1 MISPVKIW
9 RNQKH
14 DARLV
19 GKTGNIIS
27 WTIVRVPPDGFSEQ
41 APYPLAVVA
50 LDNGV
55 RITAQV
61 VDWEKKHLQTDQKVI
76 TVIRR
81 TIDTTIDGV
90 IPYGIKV
97 KPI

>member
-14 DARLV
+14 FTKLI
-19 GKTGNIIS
+19 GKTGRIIS
-27 WTIVRVPPDGFSEQ
+27 WTMIRVPPDGFSEQ
-41 APYPLAVVA
+41 APYPLAVVK
-50 LDNGV
+50 LDNNIQ
-55 RITAQV
+55 ITAQI
-61 VDWEKKHLQTDQKVI
+61 VDWEGMQINTQQKVI
-76 TVIRR
+76 TVVRR
-81 TIDTTIDGV
+81 TIDATSEGV

>member
-1 MISPVKIW
+1 MSPVKIW

-14 DARLV
+14 FVKLI
-19 GKTGNIIS
+19 GKTGSIIS
-27 WTIVRVPPDGFSEQ
+27 WTMIRVPPDGFSQQ
-41 APYPLAVVA
+41 APYPLAVVR
-50 LDNGV
+50 LDGGV
-55 RITAQV
+55 QITAQI
-61 VDWEKKHLQTDQKVI
+61 VDWEEKELKTNQKVT

-81 TIDTTIDGV
+81 TIDAAADGV

>member
-14 DARLV
+14 YSQLV
-19 GKTGNIIS
+19 GKTGSIVA
-27 WTIVRVPPDGFSEQ
+27 WTMIRVPPDGFCDQ
-41 APYPLAVVA
+41 APYPLAVIV
-50 LDNGV
+50 LDEGT

-61 VDWEKKHLQTDQKVI
+61 VDWEEEQLHTKQKVI

-81 TIDTTIDGV
+81 TIDTTADGV

>member
-1 MISPVKIW
+1 MLSPVKIW

-14 DARLV
+14 TTRLLGMT
-19 GKTGNIIS
+19 GK
-27 WTIVRVPPDGFSEQ
+27 IVTWSFIRVPPEGFSDQ
-41 APYPLAVVA
+41 APYPLAIVEFSTKE
-50 LDNGV
+50 

-61 VDWEKKHLQTDQKVI
+61 VDWEMKQIHIGQKVQ

-81 TIDTTIDGV
+81 TIETTTDGV

-97 KPI
+97 KPL